1 MKRWLCGLLACLM
14 LLGTAL
20 ADDVCYIANVAGEQG
35 VSTGCSYLTMK
46 VPVEEEALVTL
57 TITGENGKTVYSR
70 DFGLCAGSF
79 RTEDIYLGL
88 KGSRSV
94 YNVTLQVGDK
104 IYVFPVERVASRI
117 SGSAACTAGYP
128 LSEMTGAKNWRM
140 AMLLPVTDGTVTV
153 PVYAAGAYEVG
164 SAFLTVADG
173 TLTVSV
179 TMDGAADGSVDS
191 AKIYVAANADEAAQ
205 LGKNKFS
212 GATGKL
218 DKAIPLGDAEI
229 IAVYVKME
237 VTFDPSGAAAVSVEP
252 LADQEALWLQMMEP
266 NG

>member
-1 MKRWLCGLLACLM
+1 MKRWLCTLLACLM
-14 LLGTAL
+14 LMATAL
-20 ADDVCYIANVAGEQG
+20 AEDVCYIANVADERG
-35 VSTGCSYLTMK
+35 VTTGCSYLTLK
-46 VPVEEEALVTL
+46 VPVEEEAAVTL

-70 DFGLCAGSF
+70 DFGLCAGPF

-88 KGSRSV
+88 KGSRTV
-94 YNVTLQVGDK
+94 YDVTLQVGDEV
-104 IYVFPVERVASRI
+104 YAFPVERVASRI

-140 AMLLPVTDGTVTV
+140 ATLLPVSDGTVTV
-153 PVYAAGAYEVG
+153 PVYATGAYEVG
-164 SAFLTVADG
+164 SASLTIAGG

-179 TMDGAADGSVDS
+179 TMDSAADGSIDS
-191 AKIYVAANADEAAQ
+191 AKVYVAANADEAAQ
-205 LGKNKFS
+205 LGKSKFS
-212 GATGKL
+212 GVTGKL
-218 DKAIPLGDAEI
+218 DKAIPLGEAEI